1 MNRVRF
7 INCQRKGVKWVNA
20 TLVLACSDTRK
31 KVNKQ
36 RKKNTSMD
44 RLSVNKADHYSLEKG
59 KSPKILNRRHVLL
72 ISDGRIWRP
81 YRKGYA
87 RNERSDFWQA
97 PNVSIISLRS
107 KAYLFSFKLLG
118 LKRD

>member
-87 RNERSDFWQA
+87 RNE
-97 PNVSIISLRS
+97 
-107 KAYLFSFKLLG
+107 
-118 LKRD
+118 

>member
-1 MNRVRF
+1 
-7 INCQRKGVKWVNA
+7 
-20 TLVLACSDTRK
+20 
-31 KVNKQ
+31 
-36 RKKNTSMD
+36 MD